1 MVDWKLL
8 TSTMPQS
15 AIEWRVQ
22 TQGMTRQGK
31 PWAMVVPYADA
42 RYLMTLLDAAAGPE
56 NWYDE
61 YETGPDGGVK
71 CTIYLNTESGWIGKQ
86 DVAENT
92 QVEAI
97 KGGVTDAF
105 KRACVKWNVG
115 NVRSLYG
122 VGECWANFTDSGR
135 FTTKLDGK
143 RMKWDPPTLNLPG
156 AVVVDMIASASAEG
170 GEAPAQESEPTGAKE
185 SQPRSDTATRKQ
197 KELVAK
203 LMKSHVIT
211 EDEQSG
217 IIKTMKA
224 EGTKDKAGEI
234 IDWLTAT
241 IEERKR
247 AEKEGSKDLTDE
259 AMAKDPRLQEAV
271 AELDLEEVE

>member
-1 MVDWKLL
+1 MNYDLL
-8 TSTMPQS
+8 VSTMPAS

-22 TQGMTRQGK
+22 TQGTTRQGK

-42 RYLMTLLDAAAGPE
+42 RYLMTLLDAACGPDG
-56 NWYDE
+56 WYDE
-61 YETGPDGGVK
+61 YESGPNGGVLCK
-71 CTIYLNTESGWIGKQ
+71 LWINFDGQWICKQ

-122 VGECWANFTDSGR
+122 VGECWAEFTDKGR

-143 RMKWDPPTLNLPG
+143 RLNWNPPKLNLPG
-156 AVVVDMIASASAEG
+156 AVKLDMIESASAEG
-170 GEAPAQESEPTGAKE
+170 GEAPASDPTPTGAKE
-185 SQPRSDTATRKQ
+185 DQPRSDSATRKQ

-203 LMKSHVIT
+203 LMKSHVVT
-211 EDEQSG
+211 EDERTG
-217 IIKTMKA
+217 IISTMKA
-224 EGTKDKAGEI
+224 EGTKEKAGSI
-234 IDWLTAT
+234 IDWLTDT
-241 IEERKR
+241 IAERKR
-247 AEKEGSKDLTDE
+247 AEKEGTADSTDE
-259 AMAKDPRLQEAV
+259 AMATDERLQEAV
-271 AELDLEEVE
+271 SELDLEEVDS